1 MTYVNAQNGQSQNG
15 AAQATGLMLQ
25 LYTCTPFIPYLHVA
39 PRARAGDRTPR
50 RIRHV
55 PESPIRDRRELA
67 ADPAASERSLPHPCE
82 MVVEAST
89 TAATLAPNLSP
100 SSPIHGSGGNQRDG
114 CCDRSDSSPAAP
126 GGFVVGW
133 ALRSQA
139 ELVLRVEGR
148 GERVRTVATRVVEA
162 AEGGEAR
169 VRVHGHH
176 RGGGTRESRRVSLWH
191 TNLSDV
197 TTRGPLC

>member
-1 MTYVNAQNGQSQNG
+1 
-15 AAQATGLMLQ
+15 MLQ

-55 PESPIRDRRELA
+55 PESPIRDRRRAESSLQIQQHQNA
-67 ADPAASERSLPHPCE
+67 AFRTHSE

-197 TTRGPLC
+197 TTRSYLC